1 MILLVRIMGSMWS
14 SRKIRPVHGTYL
26 EDRPL
31 RPARQRVA
39 SFIPAVEPPVLRVV
53 RHNPPV
59 PYKEKALRI
68 IHEVTRRREAM
79 SRRD

>member
-1 MILLVRIMGSMWS
+1 MGNLWATTQV
-14 SRKIRPVHGTYL
+14 RPVNGTYL

-31 RPARQRVA
+31 RPARHRVA
-39 SFIPAVEPPVLRVV
+39 SFIPIVEPSPALRVA

-68 IHEVTRRREAM
+68 IHEVTRRSEAM
-79 SRRD
+79 SRRG